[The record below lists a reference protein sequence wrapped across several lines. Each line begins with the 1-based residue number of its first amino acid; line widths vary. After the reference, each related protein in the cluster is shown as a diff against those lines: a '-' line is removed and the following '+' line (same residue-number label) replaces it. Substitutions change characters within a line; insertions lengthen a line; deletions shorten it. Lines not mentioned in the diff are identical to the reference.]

1 MKYHISQ
8 FCRFCKYHSRADAP
22 KSAIVQVKA
31 YLLLQD
37 LSFYIVSLI
46 LGYQPAADSLPVQP
60 NQEPSATEEQ
70 NNFSPGPYII
80 GSLVPRCFDTSRR
93 VQSTALA
100 CLQIL
105 VSSIF
110 KAVPKSRD
118 PKILPIGMKIMKQVY
133 Q

>member
-1 MKYHISQ
+1 M
-8 FCRFCKYHSRADAP
+8 C
-22 KSAIVQVKA
+22 VKNCA
-31 YLLLQD
+31 ND
-37 LSFYIVSLI
+37 LKKKKPVSLI

-118 PKILPIGMKIMKQVY
+118 PKILPIGMKIMRYINNIRQIQITFY
-133 Q
+133 SLY